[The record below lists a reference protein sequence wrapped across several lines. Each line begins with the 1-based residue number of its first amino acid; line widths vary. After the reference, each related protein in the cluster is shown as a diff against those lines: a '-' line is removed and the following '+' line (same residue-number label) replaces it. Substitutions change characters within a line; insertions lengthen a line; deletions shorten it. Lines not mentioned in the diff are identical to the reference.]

1 MVIITFIIALANLL
15 HIVIT
20 AYTWIIVAAAL
31 ISWVNPDPYNKI
43 VQFLHRITA
52 PAYELVRKTKIPTA
66 FGGIDIAPIIV
77 LLALQ
82 FLDLFLVG
90 LLIEISTKI

>member
-1 MVIITFIIALANLL
+1 MVISTFIIALANLL

-43 VQFLHRITA
+43 VQLLHRITT

-77 LLALQ
+77 LLVLQ